1 MIRLLL
7 DQGLPRSAAESLRA
21 AGWETSHVGELGMA
35 RSPDADIL
43 QLARRDSWVV
53 VTLDADFHTLVA
65 VSGEALPSVI
75 RVRLEGLKGAELSG
89 LLQKVL
95 ARVAD
100 DLLRGALVTVTE
112 KSIRLRHLPVIAH

>member
-1 MIRLLL
+1 VIRLLL

-21 AGWETSHVGELGMA
+21 AGWEVSHVGELGMS
-35 RSPDADIL
+35 RSADTEIL
-43 QLARRDSWVV
+43 QLAHRDAWVV

-65 VSGEALPSVI
+65 VSGESLPSVI
-75 RVRLEGLKGAELSG
+75 RVRLEGLKGVELST

-95 ARVAD
+95 AKVTD

-112 KSIRLRHLPVIAH
+112 KSIRLRHLPVVAD